1 MMKQFISENGGIIT
15 LLIILMG
22 LGGAY
27 LEWRIDEA
35 TTSQLN
41 AAGLVTPEQLEAAR
55 RDIDRNAEDV
65 DKLESADERFEGK
78 IDRIV
83 DILLED

>member
-1 MMKQFISENGGIIT
+1 MKQFISENGGIIT
-15 LLIILMG
+15 ILIILLG

-27 LEWRIDEA
+27 LEWRIDKA
-35 TTSQLN
+35 TNEKVN
-41 AAGLVTPEQLEAAR
+41 AAGMVTPEQLEAAR

-83 DILLED
+83 DILLEE

>member
-1 MMKQFISENGGIIT
+1 MKQFISENGGIIAV
-15 LLIILMG
+15 LIVLMG
-22 LGGAY
+22 IGGAY
-27 LEWRIDEA
+27 LEWRIDAAA
-35 TTSQLN
+35 TERLN

-65 DKLESADERFEGK
+65 DKLEAADQRFDGK

-83 DILLED
+83 DILLEE